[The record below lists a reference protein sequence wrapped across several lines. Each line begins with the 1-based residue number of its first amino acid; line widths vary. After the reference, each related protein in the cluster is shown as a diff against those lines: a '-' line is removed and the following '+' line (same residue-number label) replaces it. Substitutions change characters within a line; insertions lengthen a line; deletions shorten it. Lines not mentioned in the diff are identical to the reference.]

1 MIYFSSTPRLLICFR
16 VTQSPYPP
24 SPHFFVL
31 KESANFFMD
40 VPLDTGS
47 RCRCKLSPENP
58 TVLTTVTPP
67 VGEELLGG
75 EHFS

>member
-1 MIYFSSTPRLLICFR
+1 MGDLNPFQDSY
-16 VTQSPYPP
+16 
-24 SPHFFVL
+24 
-31 KESANFFMD
+31 NFMD